1 MSFKLTIIGSGSA
14 VPTLRRGV
22 TSHFINFNERRILID
37 CGEGTQLQLR
47 RFKIKFQRL
56 QYIFISHLHGDHF
69 LGLFGLLSS
78 MNLLGRTQKLI
89 IFAPLQLQEIIQT
102 QFQITKVKLDYEIE
116 FIHLKGKSKE
126 LIFEDRVLEVYSFPV
141 KHRIECYGFL
151 FKEKEKELNI
161 DKDKIEE
168 YSISRAEIWQIKN
181 GADIER
187 NGKLILNSELTLPR
201 TRTLQYA
208 FCTDTK
214 YHEKIIPWIE
224 GSDLLYHEAT
234 FTEKQKDRA
243 LATFHSTAKE
253 AAEIAKKSNVKKLLI
268 GHFSA
273 RFNSTKE
280 LKEEA
285 EQIFPDVVCVE
296 DGDEFLM

>member
-89 IFAPLQLQEIIQT
+89 IFAPSQLQEIIQT

-187 NGKLILNSELTLPR
+187 NGRLILNSELTLPR

-214 YHEKIIPWIE
+214 YYEKIIPWIE

-253 AAEIAKKSNVKKLLI
+253 AAEIAKKARVKKLLI

-285 EQIFPDVVCVE
+285 EQIFPEVVCVE